1 MKYLP
6 NFLTKHHKR
15 NMLKLFKIAKLEINI
30 LFYSPVA
37 WLVLAIFTVQNGM
50 GFFGMFQGMQEAIS
64 MGSRID
70 NLTFAIFPGLGG
82 LFDKVTETL
91 YLYIPL
97 LSMGL
102 MSRET
107 SSGSIKLLLSSPV
120 RIREIILGKYLA
132 IATYC
137 FILILILAAY
147 SVTGIAIIKNADI
160 TLVLSGLFG
169 ILLLS
174 LTYAAIGLF
183 MSSLTS
189 YQVVAAISTLA
200 VLAALRFVG
209 NLGQDINFVRD
220 LTYFLSISGRADDM
234 LKGLITTKDVFYF
247 LLIISLFLWLCI
259 LRLQAGRESQPW
271 TYHAGKYSILICAIL
286 FLGYISSRP
295 SMTGYLDMTATKN
308 RTLTVNSQ
316 KVARMIEGPLTITT
330 YVNLLDANVYS
341 GLPAA
346 RNGDLA
352 RFEQYRRFIPGL
364 RLKYVY
370 YYDATDLK
378 NNSNMV
384 YQGDIRGLSIKQ
396 IAERVA
402 DNMGIEL
409 TDFLTPEQ
417 IRKKIDLSPEDNN
430 FVRVLEYKGRTSY
443 LRLYNEMN
451 RFPEEAEI
459 TAAIKKLVT
468 PLNKVGFAT
477 GNNERSI
484 EKTGDRNYQLLSSM
498 KKRRNALVN
507 QGFDVVDV
515 DLNKENIPDD
525 VSLFVL
531 GDPTRPLSD
540 TARQKVSGYLEKGK
554 DMLIAGEP
562 GRQDI
567 LNPVLK
573 PLGVELM
580 AGMLINPSRNEAPD
594 RVYGSFPADT
604 VLADQAFHGLQKY
617 GAYIA
622 TPGAAAI
629 KLPAAGA
636 FVADTLLKSAPTGW
650 NGTRPVDLTV
660 TEVHF
665 DPLVG
670 DKRGVFPIV
679 VTMTRKLAGHTQKIL
694 VSGDADFLSNSVLAQ
709 TNAYNLRFSAD
720 LFKWFSGE
728 AFPVNVDRPIPTDDV
743 LLVKRKQL
751 SGIKLGFLGVIPA
764 LIVALGAFKL
774 ISRKRK

>member
-1 MKYLP
+1 
-6 NFLTKHHKR
+6 
-15 NMLKLFKIAKLEINI
+15 MLKLFKIAKLEINI

-37 WLVLAIFTVQNGM
+37 WLVLAIFTVQSGL

-64 MGSRID
+64 MGSRIN
-70 NLTFAIFPGLGG
+70 NLTFAVFPGLGG
-82 LFDKVTETL
+82 LFDKVTGTL

-137 FILILILAAY
+137 FILILVLAAY
-147 SVTGIAIIKNADI
+147 SVTGIAIIKNADVK
-160 TLVLSGLFG
+160 LVLSGLFG
-169 ILLLS
+169 IWLLS

-234 LKGLITTKDVFYF
+234 LNGLIMTKDVFYF
-247 LLIISLFLWLCI
+247 VLIISLFICLCI
-259 LRLQAGRESQPW
+259 FRLQAGRDSKPW
-271 TYHAGKYSILICAIL
+271 TYHAGKYSIIICVTL
-286 FLGYISSRP
+286 LLGYISSRP
-295 SMTGYLDMTATKN
+295 SLTGYLDMTATRD
-308 RTLTVNSQ
+308 RTLTINSQ

-346 RNGDLA
+346 RNSDLA

-364 RLKYVY
+364 KMKYVY

-384 YQGDIRGLSIKQ
+384 YQGDITGLSTKQ
-396 IAERVA
+396 IAEKVA

-409 TDFLTPEQ
+409 SDFLTPAQ
-417 IRKKIDLSPEDNN
+417 IRKKINLLPEDNN
-430 FVRVLEYKGRTSY
+430 FVRVLEYKGRISY
-443 LRLYNEMN
+443 LRLYNEIN
-451 RFPEEAEI
+451 RYPQEAEI
-459 TAAIKKLVT
+459 TAAIKKLVV
-468 PLNKVGFAT
+468 PLNKIGFAT

-484 EKTGDRNYQLLSSM
+484 VKTGDRNYQLLSS
-498 KKRRNALVN
+498 KKQRRNALVN
-507 QGFDVVDV
+507 QGFDVVNV
-515 DLNKENIPDD
+515 DLNAENIPDD
-525 VSLFVL
+525 VSVLVL
-531 GDPTRPLSD
+531 GDPTRLLSD
-540 TARQKVSGYLEKGK
+540 TARQKVSAYLEKGK

-567 LNPVLK
+567 LNPILK

-580 AGMLINPSRNEAPD
+580 AGMLINPSKNETPD
-594 RVYGSFPADT
+594 RVYAHFPTPTSSIDP
-604 VLADQAFHGLQKY
+604 AFRDLQKY
-617 GAYIA
+617 GAYVA
-622 TPGAAAI
+622 TPGVAAI
-629 KLPAAGA
+629 KLTDTGT
-636 FVADTLLKSAPTGW
+636 FRIDTLLMSAPLGW
-650 NGTRPVDLTV
+650 NSIRPVDLTV

-665 DPLVG
+665 DPLAG
-670 DKRGVFPIV
+670 DKRGVFPIA
-679 VTMTRKLAGHTQKIL
+679 VTMTRKVAGRTQKIL
-694 VSGDADFLSNSVLAQ
+694 TTGDADFLSNNMLKQ
-709 TNAYNLRFSAD
+709 TSASNLKFAAD
-720 LFKWFSGE
+720 LFKWFSGS
-728 AFPVNVDRPIPTDDV
+728 AFPVNVDRPVPTDDV

-751 SGIKLGFLGVIPA
+751 SSIKFGFLGVIPA